1 MFKLM
6 IKVADFIVKCG
17 YINVATEKNHM
28 KQRIEH
34 SLEAITLRLC
44 ILLIWNSINLLSK
57 NFFYLGMGFC
67 FYDFL
72 HDGFRMKYFI
82 YKLGDSKDIDKNVEK
97 KIQRKISY
105 IWLLVIMMICSY
117 CISRNLAEYS
127 SECTLI
133 IIICIIF
140 SMVQMMGIET
150 YLNKYIFK

>member
-1 MFKLM
+1 MS
-6 IKVADFIVKCG
+6 
-17 YINVATEKNHM
+17 
-28 KQRIEH
+28 Q
-34 SLEAITLRLC
+34 
-44 ILLIWNSINLLSK
+44 
-57 NFFYLGMGFC
+57 
-67 FYDFL
+67 
-72 HDGFRMKYFI
+72 YFI

>member
-1 MFKLM
+1 
-6 IKVADFIVKCG
+6 
-17 YINVATEKNHM
+17 
-28 KQRIEH
+28 
-34 SLEAITLRLC
+34 
-44 ILLIWNSINLLSK
+44 
-57 NFFYLGMGFC
+57 MGFC

-133 IIICIIF
+133 NY
-140 SMVQMMGIET
+140 
-150 YLNKYIFK
+150 YLYNFFYGTNDGNRNLFE